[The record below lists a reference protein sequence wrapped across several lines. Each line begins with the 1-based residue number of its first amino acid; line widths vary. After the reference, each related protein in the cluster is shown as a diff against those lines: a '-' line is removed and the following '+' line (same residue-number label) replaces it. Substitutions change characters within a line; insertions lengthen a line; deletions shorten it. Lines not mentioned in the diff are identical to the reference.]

1 MRFKRRV
8 VGVIECSKKFHN
20 TNMKTPLLVSVLS
33 TLAGLELQVYQNVTP
48 SQMFL

>member
-20 TNMKTPLLVSVLS
+20 TIMKTSVLS
-33 TLAGLELQVYQNVTP
+33 KLAGLELQVYQNVTP